1 MDSHEARRV
10 AASVE
15 IEVEDLDDMLEIDG
29 TGLVV
34 AWPAGPRWS
43 ISVTRRSGLSPAAVS
58 HFDQWAR
65 QRVFMLLTVGPER
78 DGWRLRDSD
87 AGWHITGPHAEEGPI
102 DPFL

>member
-1 MDSHEARRV
+1 VDSDEARRV

-15 IEVEDLDDMLEIDG
+15 IEVENLDDMLEVDG

-34 AWPAGPRWS
+34 AWSIESRWS
-43 ISVTRRSGLSPAAVS
+43 ISVTRRSGLTPSAIS
-58 HFDQWAR
+58 HFDSWAR

-78 DGWRLRDSD
+78 DGWGLRDSD
-87 AGWHITGPHAEEGPI
+87 EGWQVTGPHTEEGPI